1 VPPRI
6 TLTVAEPDRT
16 TRVRAFGEEQSA
28 SRFVVQNGRARDFAL
43 YEPHGSF
50 SLKWIPRGAALY
62 SVDRLRHRLSAD
74 DVLLLNAGQP
84 YELEFLDRSG
94 TESLCVFFSDP
105 LVREAWSM
113 NLAARP
119 SQASLPE
126 FPDIVFRAEPILATE
141 LAALRREISDPQ
153 MLPAQLEEQLLLLL
167 ERLIETSQDH
177 RRLSDRVPAGKP
189 RTRRMM
195 LGQLQRARQ
204 LIEDTVGAMPTLDDL
219 ATASGLSKFHM
230 LRAFKATFGSPPLKY
245 AEACKVRRAM
255 QLLKSTRQ
263 SIGDIAATVGY
274 ESQSAFTRS
283 FARHT
288 GVTPRTYR
296 DAL

>member
-1 VPPRI
+1 MPSRI

-16 TRVRAFGEEQSA
+16 MRVQAFGEEQSA
-28 SRFVVQNGRARDFAL
+28 SRIVVQNGRARDFSA

-62 SVDRLRHRLSAD
+62 SVDRLRHRLSGD

-113 NLAARP
+113 SPTARP
-119 SQASLPE
+119 SQAALPE
-126 FPDIVFRAEPILATE
+126 FPDIVFRAQPILATT
-141 LAALRREISDPQ
+141 LAALAREISDPRMPPQ
-153 MLPAQLEEQLLLLL
+153 QLEEQLLMLL

-177 RRLSDRVPAGKP
+177 RRLSDRVPAERP
-189 RTRRMM
+189 RTRRML

-204 LIEDTVGAMPTLDDL
+204 LIEESSGVMPTLDEL

-230 LRAFKATFGSPPLKY
+230 LRTFKAAFGLTPLKY
-245 AEACKVRRAM
+245 AEACKIRRAM
-255 QLLKSTRQ
+255 QLLKDTRQ
-263 SIGDIAATVGY
+263 SIGDIAAVVGY

-283 FARHT
+283 FARHA
-288 GVTPRTYR
+288 GVTPRQYR
-296 DAL
+296 GAQ

>member
-1 VPPRI
+1 VSSRI

-28 SRFVVQNGRARDFAL
+28 SRIVVQNGRARDFGL
-43 YEPHGSF
+43 YEPQGSF
-50 SLKWIPRGAALY
+50 SLKWIPRGTALY
-62 SVDRLRHRLSAD
+62 SVDRLRHRLSGD

-84 YELEFLDRSG
+84 YELEFLNRSD
-94 TESLCVFFSDP
+94 TESLCLFFSDP
-105 LVREAWSM
+105 LMREAWSS
-113 NLAARP
+113 NPTARP
-119 SQASLPE
+119 SETSLPE
-126 FPDIVFRAEPILATE
+126 FPDIVFRAEPILATT
-141 LAALRREISDPQ
+141 LAALRQEISDPRMPPQ
-153 MLPAQLEEQLLLLL
+153 QLEEQLLMLL

-177 RRLSDRVPAGKP
+177 RRLLHRVPAQRP

-204 LIEDTVGAMPTLDDL
+204 LIEDSSRVMPTLDEL
-219 ATASGLSKFHM
+219 AAATGLSKFHM
-230 LRAFKATFGSPPLKY
+230 LRAFKETFGLTPLKY

-263 SIGDIAATVGY
+263 SVGDIAASVGY

-283 FARHT
+283 FSRHA
-288 GVTPRTYR
+288 GVTPRKYR
-296 DAL
+296 DAG